1 MIDVDHAKHVLLEY
15 VKNYDINDGK
25 IALKIN
31 HILRV
36 AEISKNI
43 ATAQGLSQE
52 DVELAE
58 IIGLLHDVGRFE
70 QVKRYNTFIDRDSVN
85 HGEYGVKVL
94 FKDGLIEK
102 FNIDEKYYRTIKLGI
117 LNHNRSVIED
127 GITEKELLHC
137 KIIRDSDKIDIFHV
151 LLTDK
156 TINTYGTESLED
168 ETFSEEIIRE
178 FKENH
183 QINYKNRKTFGDIW
197 ISHIAYVFDFNFK
210 SSYEIIKEKDYINK
224 LLLLMNFRNKNTKKQ
239 ANETVEIANNYI
251 ENKINNG

>member
-1 MIDVDHAKHVLLEY
+1 MIDVEHAKQVLLEY
-15 VKNYDINDGK
+15 AKNYDINDGK

-36 AEISKNI
+36 AKISRNI
-43 ATAQGLSQE
+43 AIAQGLPQE

-58 IIGLLHDVGRFE
+58 VIGLLHDIGRFE

-94 FKDGLIEK
+94 FEDGLIEK
-102 FNIDEKYYRTIKLGI
+102 FKIDDKYYKTIRLSI
-117 LNHNRSVIED
+117 INHNRNTIEE

-156 TINTYGTESLED
+156 CINTYNCESIEH
-168 ETFSEEIIRE
+168 EQFSKEIVRE

-183 QINYKNRKTFGDIW
+183 QINYKNRKTPGDIW

-210 SSYEIIKEKDYINK
+210 SSYKIIKEKDYINK
-224 LLLLMNFRNKNTKKQ
+224 MLEMANFKEQETKVQAKNLI
-239 ANETVEIANNYI
+239 EIANKYVDSCI
-251 ENKINNG
+251 S